1 MEGDVVHSMSDGVA
15 VINMSQAQTTLQSR
29 SIEVNSDIVQ
39 LYDFDAIVSFLQV
52 FVEQSS
58 SS

>member
-1 MEGDVVHSMSDGVA
+1 MEGDVVHGMSDGVA
-15 VINMSQAQTTLQSR
+15 VINMSQAGTTLQSR
-29 SIEVNSDIVQ
+29 SIEFNSDIVQ